1 MKGIWEKTL
10 AIIKDYLSKPSYETW
25 FKTTEVIEE
34 SEDKLKIG
42 VISEF
47 AKDWLRSNYL
57 SLIKEVLRAVAGKDV
72 DVEFV
77 VVKKESDEKEEV
89 RVEQK
94 NNFGLNENYTFENFV
109 VGESNKLAHAACLAV
124 AKNPGRAYNPLFIYG
139 GVGLGK
145 THLLQAIGHY
155 IIKTKPALKVTYVTS
170 EVFTNEVI
178 NSIQKNKMNEF
189 HEKYRNIDCLLIDDI
204 QFLAGKERTQEEFF
218 HTFNTLHNNYKQIV
232 ITSDRVP
239 KEIPTLED
247 RLRSRFEWGLM
258 VDIAPPD
265 FETRV
270 AILKKKAEKEK
281 IFVPDEVF
289 NFIAERITS
298 NIREL
303 EGALIR
309 ILAHASLSNQEI
321 TLDYARKVLSGV
333 YDKTKKVELSPEKI
347 KTAVADYFSLS
358 VKDLEGERRS
368 QDYVVPRQIAM
379 YLIRELTNVS
389 LPQIGEIFGG
399 RDHSTVLHSIEKI
412 KKELKKDENLRACI
426 EDLKRLLI
434 GDWKIVYN
442 FLFIERYFKVFSTFP
457 QVILFILNNFKK
469 LEGGVEYV

>member
-72 DVEFV
+72 EVEFV

-434 GDWKIVYN
+434 GD
-442 FLFIERYFKVFSTFP
+442 
-457 QVILFILNNFKK
+457 
-469 LEGGVEYV
+469 

>member
-434 GDWKIVYN
+434 GD
-442 FLFIERYFKVFSTFP
+442 
-457 QVILFILNNFKK
+457 
-469 LEGGVEYV
+469 

>member
-1 MKGIWEKTL
+1 MKGIWEKAL
-10 AIIKDYLSKPSYETW
+10 GIIKDYLSKPSFETW

-34 SEDKLKIG
+34 SEEKLKIG

-57 SLIKEVLRAVAGKDV
+57 SLIKEVLRAVAGKDI

-77 VVKKESDEKEEV
+77 VVKREEEKEEIKI
-89 RVEQK
+89 EQK

-109 VGESNKLAHAACLAV
+109 VGESNKLAHAASLAV
-124 AKNPGRAYNPLFIYG
+124 AKNPGRSYNPLFIYG

-145 THLLQAIGHY
+145 THLIQAIGHY
-155 IIKTKPALKVTYVTS
+155 IIKTKPALKVVYITS

-232 ITSDRVP
+232 ITSDRIP

-289 NFIAERITS
+289 NFIAEKITS

-321 TLDYARKVLSGV
+321 TLDYAKKVLSGI
-333 YDKTKKVELSPEKI
+333 YDKVKKIDLSPDNI
-347 KTAVADYFSLS
+347 KSTVAQYFSLS

-379 YLIRELTNVS
+379 YLIRELTNYS

-434 GDWKIVYN
+434 GD
-442 FLFIERYFKVFSTFP
+442 
-457 QVILFILNNFKK
+457 
-469 LEGGVEYV
+469 

>member
-10 AIIKDYLSKPSYETW
+10 GIIKDYLSKPSFETW

-34 SEDKLKIG
+34 GDEKLKIG

-57 SLIKEVLRAVAGKDV
+57 SLIKEVLRAVAGKDIE
-72 DVEFV
+72 VEFV
-77 VVKKESDEKEEV
+77 VIKKDEEREELKI
-89 RVEQK
+89 EQK
-94 NNFGLNENYTFENFV
+94 NSFGLNENYTFENFV
-109 VGESNKLAHAACLAV
+109 VGESNKLAHAASLAV
-124 AKNPGRAYNPLFIYG
+124 AKNPGRSYNPLFIYG

-145 THLLQAIGHY
+145 THLIQAIGHY
-155 IIKTKPALKVTYVTS
+155 IIKTKPALKVVYITS

-232 ITSDRVP
+232 ITSDRIP

-289 NFIAERITS
+289 NFIAEKITS

-321 TLDYARKVLSGV
+321 TLDYAKKILSGI
-333 YDKTKKVELSPEKI
+333 YDKVKKIDLSPDKI
-347 KTAVADYFSLS
+347 KSTVADYFSLS

-379 YLIRELTNVS
+379 YLIRELTNYS

-434 GDWKIVYN
+434 G
-442 FLFIERYFKVFSTFP
+442 E
-457 QVILFILNNFKK
+457 
-469 LEGGVEYV
+469 

>member
-1 MKGIWEKTL
+1 MKGIWEKALT
-10 AIIKDYLSKPSYETW
+10 IIKDYLSKPSFETW

-34 SEDKLKIG
+34 NEEKLKIG

-57 SLIKEVLRAVAGKDV
+57 SLIKEVLRAVAGKEIE
-72 DVEFV
+72 VEFV
-77 VVKKESDEKEEV
+77 VLKKDDDIEEV
-89 RVEQK
+89 KIEQK
-94 NNFGLNENYTFENFV
+94 NSFGLNENYTFENFV
-109 VGESNKLAHAACLAV
+109 VGDSNKLAHAASMAV
-124 AKNPGRAYNPLFIYG
+124 AKNPGRSYNPLFIYG

-145 THLLQAIGHY
+145 THLIQAIGHY

-281 IFVPDEVF
+281 IFVPDDVF

-321 TLDYARKVLSGV
+321 TLDYAKKVLSGI
-333 YDKTKKVELSPEKI
+333 YDKVKKVDLSPDKI
-347 KTAVADYFSLS
+347 KTTVADYFSLS

-379 YLIRELTNVS
+379 YLIRELTNCS

-434 GDWKIVYN
+434 GD
-442 FLFIERYFKVFSTFP
+442 
-457 QVILFILNNFKK
+457 
-469 LEGGVEYV
+469 